1 MIKKSLGSNI
11 KKYRLELSHL
21 TVLAFILISFQVILT
36 LVQRSSFQEL
46 IVETQQWYQRNSAER
61 IANSNSTTLE
71 LLLENLGSLEE
82 ISPAKRQRA
91 IQSFNIILTQQIL
104 EQNIEDVVIII
115 MKGADIIAID
125 DGTEL
130 FNYVTNKT
138 TSLNSIDKHQ
148 KAVKLFRENYE
159 KIKSEERIISF
170 HTDNS
175 VFNILVPLAPDG
187 ELLGV
192 FYMENTPDFSTIT
205 EELLTN
211 YNQVAIIYV
220 SLILLGLLTMYYIS
234 SYTMKERDTVQKKLF
249 DEQQD
254 HLKEQIE
261 HEKETLF
268 TKRIYHTHHKAE
280 KVMGFMK
287 DDLRNLSSENIDEMK
302 QKVTKYANFVARAIY
317 DMKWYDPP
325 LQTIRNQ
332 MFNTDINEAIKFIIE
347 NIFLRVSSK
356 IENINFN
363 LNFGNDIPKIK
374 INEFVVWE
382 VIEPLVQNSIDHA
395 PPYDITIS
403 ISTTFNAESGE
414 TRIVVE
420 DNGSGIDPNL
430 LETNDEGIQKIFL
443 ENITTKNVVEK
454 NAGYGC
460 YIAHQISTK
469 RCGWKLTAEN
479 LEKGCRFI
487 IKMKM

>member
-1 MIKKSLGSNI
+1 MNKRSLGSNI

-46 IVETQQWYQRNSAER
+46 LLETQKWYQRNSAER
-61 IANSNSTTLE
+61 LANSNSTSLE

-82 ISPAKRQRA
+82 ISLAKKQRA
-91 IQSFNIILTQQIL
+91 IQSFNIILTQQLL
-104 EQNIEDVVIII
+104 EQNIEDVVILI
-115 MKGADIIAID
+115 MQGDDIVAID
-125 DGTEL
+125 DGAEL
-130 FNYVTNKT
+130 FNFITKKAI
-138 TSLNSIDKHQ
+138 SLNSNNKHQ

-187 ELLGV
+187 ELIGV

-249 DEQQD
+249 DEQQN

-261 HEKETLF
+261 HEKESLF

-280 KVMGFMK
+280 KVMGFIK
-287 DDLRNLSSENIDEMK
+287 DDLRNLSNDNIDEMK
-302 QKVTKYANFVARAIY
+302 FKVTKYANFVARAIY
-317 DMKWYDPP
+317 DMKWYEPP

-332 MFNTDINEAIKFIIE
+332 MFNTDINEAIKFIIN

-356 IENINFN
+356 IENINFDLN
-363 LNFGNDIPKIK
+363 LGDDIPKIK
-374 INEFVVWE
+374 INEFAVWE

-395 PPYDITIS
+395 PARDLTIT
-403 ISTTFNAESGE
+403 ISTTFSIKLSE
-414 TRIVVE
+414 TLIVVE
-420 DNGSGIDPNL
+420 DNGNGIAPSL
-430 LETNDEGIQKIFL
+430 LEKNDDGIQKIFL
-443 ENITTKNVVEK
+443 ENITTKTVVEK
-454 NAGYGC
+454 NSGYGC

-469 RCGWKLTAEN
+469 RCGWKLIAEN

-487 IKMKM
+487 IKIKM